1 MKASKKVGK
10 INDKKRMLCD
20 DLDFI
25 LHEEYRLLR
34 TNIKYSLSDG
44 KKSHC
49 IGITSSIKGEAK
61 TTAAINLAYTIAENG
76 EKVCLL
82 EADMRLPTVKK
93 KLELEPCVGL
103 SEYLTSQAELKDVLQ
118 ELTFKKSAFSCIQ
131 AGALPPNP
139 AELLSSSKMEE
150 LLEALSKE
158 FTYVIV
164 DLPPVAMVSDALVV
178 GSKIDGMLM
187 AVAQP
192 ICTKKLLK
200 ESMRQLLL
208 ARIKVL
214 GFVRTLTSEN
224 TFDSKYGRKH
234 KYHHGYQY
242 AKYEYSREPE
252 GENQAQEESSDKGE

>member
-1 MKASKKVGK
+1 MKVNKKVG
-10 INDKKRMLCD
+10 NVNEKKRMLCD

-61 TTAAINLAYTIAENG
+61 TTTAINLAYTIAENG
-76 EKVCLL
+76 EKVCLV
-82 EADMRLPTVKK
+82 EGDMRLPTVKK
-93 KLELEPCVGL
+93 KLALEPHVGL

-118 ELTFKKSAFSCIQ
+118 ELTFKKSTFTCIQ

-139 AELLSSSKMEE
+139 SELLSSAKMEE
-150 LLEALSKE
+150 LLKELSE
-158 FTYVIV
+158 QFTYIII
-164 DLPPVAMVSDALVV
+164 DLPPIAMVSDALVV

-187 AVAQP
+187 AVGQP

-200 ESMRQLLL
+200 ESMRQLFL

-224 TFDSKYGRKH
+224 SFDSKYGRKH

-242 AKYEYSREPE
+242 AKYEYNREHE
-252 GENQAQEESSDKGE
+252 AESQVQEESK